1 MIQQEIIKNK
11 LQLLTGYICELKE
24 FIDITYEEYVSS
36 NKNKRTVER
45 LIELIVECG
54 SDISGDILSLFNG
67 TVPESYYE
75 SFSLLGE
82 KGIIEEN
89 YSRHLAKYGGLRL
102 RPVRPTGWKR
112 NRIIHEYG
120 SYKDEIVY
128 SQIKPLY
135 TDFQIFY
142 KEIDNY
148 LKSSPN

>member
-1 MIQQEIIKNK
+1 MIQQEIIRNK
-11 LQLLTGYICELKE
+11 LQLLMGYLCELRE
-24 FIDITYEEYVSS
+24 FIEFTYEEYVSS
-36 NKNKRTVER
+36 NKNRRTVER

-67 TVPESYYE
+67 TSPESYYK

-89 YSRHLAKYGGLRL
+89 YSQQLAKYGGL
-102 RPVRPTGWKR
+102 R

-135 TDFQIFY
+135 TDFKHFY
-142 KEIDNY
+142 QEIDNY
-148 LKSSPN
+148 LKSLPE